1 MGARSF
7 YPAISAAENERNLRT
22 KSSSKGPYTLVTG
35 GDLCGALRTL
45 YTHGYGEHAACERAR
60 NTRPE
65 GQVGAERG
73 REELNLWGPKW
84 RHQQR
89 ESLFSCAYAN
99 HSRATCDLLR
109 LRMLAREKVA
119 DLPRNFDYLHN
130 LWGVETVVR
139 A

>member
-1 MGARSF
+1 M
-7 YPAISAAENERNLRT
+7 
-22 KSSSKGPYTLVTG
+22 
-35 GDLCGALRTL
+35 
-45 YTHGYGEHAACERAR
+45 
-60 NTRPE
+60 
-65 GQVGAERG
+65 GAERG

-84 RHQQR
+84 RHQRR

-130 LWGVETVVR
+130 LWGVEAVVR
-139 A
+139 AYISGDGAIQTNAHTLRRSSD